1 MQARIHLV
9 RLPIA
14 HLKATDKRFS
24 YLRYVTEG
32 SLIVYRSMQDNTSH
46 LGQVVFIRFNGFTH
60 NIINCR
66 VRRVAVPTGEVI
78 EEAIKQEHI
87 ERIVAT
93 VTR

>member
-14 HLKATDKRFS
+14 QLKATDKWFS

-32 SLIVYRSMQDNTSH
+32 SLIVYRGTQDNASH
-46 LGQVVFIRFNGFTH
+46 LGQVVFIRFNGFTK
-60 NIINCR
+60 NIIHCR

-78 EEAIKQEHI
+78 EEAIKQEDI

>member
-1 MQARIHLV
+1 MLTRIHLV
-9 RLPIA
+9 RLPIDR
-14 HLKATDKRFS
+14 LKATDKWFS

-32 SLIVYRSMQDNTSH
+32 SLIVYRSSLDNASH
-46 LGQVVFIRFNGFTH
+46 LGQVVFIRFNGFTK

-66 VRRVAVPTGEVI
+66 VRRVAVPTGDVI
-78 EEAIKQEHI
+78 EETIKQEQI

>member
-14 HLKATDKRFS
+14 QLKATDKWFS

-32 SLIVYRSMQDNTSH
+32 SLIVYHSSLDNASH

-66 VRRVAVPTGEVI
+66 VCRVAVPTGDVI
-78 EEAIKQEHI
+78 EEAIKQEDI
-87 ERIVAT
+87 ERIVTT
-93 VTR
+93 VSR